1 MTSKRHISPTRVP
14 DDRLLDAARVCV
26 LADGVRRTTLTAVA
40 RAAQVSRMTLYRRFP
55 DVRTL
60 VAALM
65 TREFGALLGRIQLE
79 APTGVP
85 TRTTLVDGL
94 VRAASALSADP
105 LMRVVLEADT
115 ELLTPYLFHRIGG
128 TQRIAEEFLLA
139 QLAAGHADGSVRRA
153 DPATQAR
160 ALFLLVRPFALS
172 MTPSTVD
179 VKAADLLAELTH
191 VLDAAL
197 RPGRV

>member
-1 MTSKRHISPTRVP
+1 MTAKRHTSPTRVP

-40 RAAQVSRMTLYRRFP
+40 RAAEVSRMTLYRRFP

-60 VAALM
+60 VATLM
-65 TREFGALLGRIQLE
+65 TREFGALLGRIQQD
-79 APTGVP
+79 ASTGVP
-85 TRTTLVDGL
+85 ARTALVAGL
-94 VRAASALSADP
+94 VRAADALSTDP

-115 ELLTPYLFHRIGG
+115 ELLTPYLFHRIGA
-128 TQRIAEEFLLA
+128 TQRIAEEFLRA
-139 QLAAGHADGSVRRA
+139 QLVAGHADGSIRRA

-179 VKAADLLAELTH
+179 VRAADLLAELAH
-191 VLDAAL
+191 ILDAAL
-197 RPGRV
+197 EAPR